1 MMKNK
6 NSKTPSSHGN
16 KSIHVGALIVCFLIA
31 CGIWIYAQAT
41 DDDIKVTTYNQ
52 LPVEIVGAD
61 AFKEAIGYD
70 VHSLNVQNA
79 NISIS
84 GINRELAKYDAQ
96 NIKLVADVS
105 STNNGVTSIKAYY
118 IDDNG
123 NKNELKNYEIT
134 PAVATVNVSKQVD
147 YSVVDVTSELNKEM
161 FTYSVDNTTM
171 NGTFIVV
178 GPEQDIKDISSVSF
192 EVDYKNVKESEGT
205 HKIPVTSASFYAA
218 DKTLLFTEA
227 NKNEKYENVKY
238 DTVGIE
244 IIVTVT
250 QIEQSSDDK

>member
-1 MMKNK
+1 MKMKLFNTSGSHNK
-6 NSKTPSSHGN
+6 KGIS
-16 KSIHVGALIVCFLIA
+16 VGALIVCFLIA
-31 CGIWIYAQAT
+31 CGIWLYAQAI

-96 NIKLVADVS
+96 NIRLVADVS

-123 NKNELKNYEIT
+123 NKTELKNYEIT

-147 YSVVDVTSELNKEM
+147 YSVVDVTTDLNHEV
-161 FTYSVDNTTM
+161 FTYAVDNATVS
-171 NGTFIVV
+171 GTFMIV
-178 GPEQDIKDISSVSF
+178 GPEQDIKDIYSVTF
-192 EVDYKNVKESEGT
+192 EADYKNVKESEGT
-205 HKIPVTSASFYAA
+205 HKIPVTTASFYAE
-218 DKTLLFTEA
+218 DGTLLFNDQ
-227 NKNEKYENVKY
+227 NKNENVKY
-238 DTVGIE
+238 DVTGIE
-244 IIVTVT
+244 IIVTVSK
-250 QIEQSSDDK
+250 IEQPENDK